1 MAITRKA
8 LDAFVAPH
16 FKAAVRYANNHCV
29 HFTPNPVPAGVVVS
43 HGEGNPKAGEIQFE
57 GYTIEISMCRRAR
70 VVCGVPP
77 GPFFLIW
84 RRYRAHSGLI
94 HLEGMFMRGGKK
106 HDEKSGPLAVRINT
120 FKLNDA
126 GNDWVLENTKV
137 VDHAI
142 HSDRMWLGNHC
153 YWALRNE
160 RMIETLPEAL
170 NAVGG

>member
-70 VVCGVPP
+70 VVCGVPT
-77 GPFFLIW
+77 PFSLYTFNYCLKRDGKQLAHGMTKPEFL
-84 RRYRAHSGLI
+84 
-94 HLEGMFMRGGKK
+94 
-106 HDEKSGPLAVRINT
+106 
-120 FKLNDA
+120 
-126 GNDWVLENTKV
+126 
-137 VDHAI
+137 DHAMRAI
-142 HSDRMWLGNHC
+142 KKEGF
-153 YWALRNE
+153 
-160 RMIETLPEAL
+160 
-170 NAVGG
+170 